1 MSAAAN
7 EIPSSDIFQT
17 KYDEFADEL
26 LATLPEL
33 TVHIRAAVALD
44 EKERLVRWQS
54 EIKTTTTDQSAN
66 PGTVLPGVIIPDS
79 VWASLSQ
86 TTKSAIWEFLQLLSM
101 CCFFETG
108 FTGAHDASPPAWMED
123 AMKTWKTKLES
134 VDFESLMGKFSS
146 FFKFD
151 TDASGSSS
159 AFPQLPEKF
168 LKGQIAKLA
177 EEIVKDIKPEDL
189 GLTPEVMEECEKS
202 PSRAFD
208 ILIQLFT
215 KNPAI
220 IQKTIQRIGKRLQ
233 QKVQSGA
240 IRPQEIAKEAE
251 ELMKEFA
258 SNTEF
263 GGLLGSLK
271 GMFGGAEDEDLTYSS
286 APAGSNARLAAV
298 KERLRKKAEAKKATV
313 TPASTASS
321 TKANG
326 GITATKVAV
335 TEPAAAGGI
344 TATKVAVTEPAA
356 AAGGAGFTAEEE
368 ELFASF
374 AEPAI
379 KTASKSKGKKK

>member
-1 MSAAAN
+1 MSAAA
-7 EIPSSDIFQT
+7 ESSSSDKTTDIFQT

-26 LATLPEL
+26 LATFPEL
-33 TVHIRAAVALD
+33 TTQIRAAVALD
-44 EKERLVRWQS
+44 EKERLARWQS
-54 EIKTTTTDQSAN
+54 EISKTSTTDQTQN

-79 VWASLSQ
+79 VWASLSK
-86 TTKSAIWEFLQLLSM
+86 TTQSAIWEFLQLLSM

-108 FTGAHDASPPAWMED
+108 FTGAPDTAPPAWMED

-151 TDASGSSS
+151 TDASGESSP
-159 AFPQLPEKF
+159 FPKLPEKF

-189 GLTPEVMEECEKS
+189 GLTPEVMAECEKS

-208 ILIQLFT
+208 ILVQLFT
-215 KNPAI
+215 KNPAV

-258 SNTEF
+258 SNSEF
-263 GGLLGSLK
+263 GDLLGSLK
-271 GMFGGAEDEDLTYSS
+271 GMFGGAEDEDFSYSA
-286 APAGSNARLAAV
+286 APAGSNARLNAV
-298 KERLRKKAEAKKATV
+298 KERLRKKAEAKKA
-313 TPASTASS
+313 AATAPV
-321 TKANG
+321 G
-326 GITATKVAV
+326 ATSA
-335 TEPAAAGGI
+335 
-344 TATKVAVTEPAA
+344 PAA
-356 AAGGAGFTAEEE
+356 AAHGGAGFSPEEE
-368 ELFASF
+368 ELIASF
-374 AEPAI
+374 SKPAP
-379 KTASKSKGKKK
+379 KSKGKKK

>member
-1 MSAAAN
+1 MSAAAT
-7 EIPSSDIFQT
+7 ETPPSDIFQT

-26 LATLPEL
+26 LATFPEL
-33 TVHIRAAVALD
+33 TTQIRAAVALD
-44 EKERLVRWQS
+44 EKERLARWQT
-54 EIKTTTTDQSAN
+54 EIKTTTTDQTQN

-79 VWASLSQ
+79 VWTTLSP

-108 FTGAHDASPPAWMED
+108 FAGAPGSAAPAWMED

-134 VDFESLMGKFSS
+134 VNFESLMGKFSS

-151 TDASGSSS
+151 TDASGASS
-159 AFPQLPEKF
+159 AFPKLPEKF

-189 GLTPEVMEECEKS
+189 GMTPEVMAECEKS

-208 ILIQLFT
+208 ILVQLFT
-215 KNPAI
+215 KNPGV

-258 SNTEF
+258 SNSEF
-263 GGLLGSLK
+263 GDLLGSLK
-271 GMFGGAEDEDLTYSS
+271 GMFGGGDDDDFSYSS

-298 KERLRKKAEAKKATV
+298 KERLRKKAEAKK
-313 TPASTASS
+313 
-321 TKANG
+321 
-326 GITATKVAV
+326 TAT
-335 TEPAAAGGI
+335 PAAASAAGGSSTAHGGI

-356 AAGGAGFTAEEE
+356 AAGGAGFSPEEE
-368 ELFASF
+368 ELIASF
-374 AEPAI
+374 NAGKSAP
-379 KTASKSKGKKK
+379 KSKGKKK

>member
-1 MSAAAN
+1 MSAAAS
-7 EIPSSDIFQT
+7 EFPPSDIFQT

-26 LATLPEL
+26 LSTLPEL
-33 TVHIRAAVALD
+33 TSQIRAAIALD
-44 EKERLVRWQS
+44 EKQRLARWQL

-66 PGTVLPGVIIPDS
+66 PGTILPGVIIPDS

-108 FTGAHDASPPAWMED
+108 FTGAPDATPPAWMED

-151 TDASGSSS
+151 TDASSASS
-159 AFPQLPEKF
+159 AFPKLPEKF

-189 GLTPEVMEECEKS
+189 GMTPEVMAECEKS

-251 ELMKEFA
+251 ELMKDFA
-258 SNTEF
+258 SNSEF
-263 GGLLGSLK
+263 GDLLGSLK
-271 GMFGGAEDEDLTYSS
+271 GMFGGSADDDDFSYSS

-298 KERLRKKAEAKKATV
+298 KERLRKKAEAKRTS
-313 TPASTASS
+313 ASASS
-321 TKANG
+321 SDRPANG
-326 GITATKVAV
+326 G
-335 TEPAAAGGI
+335 AGLANP
-344 TATKVAVTEPAA
+344 T
-356 AAGGAGFTAEEE
+356 GFSAEEE
-368 ELFASF
+368 ELI
-374 AEPAI
+374 AEVAKAAATAPV
-379 KTASKSKGKKK
+379 KTATKSKGKKK

>member
-1 MSAAAN
+1 MSAAAT
-7 EIPSSDIFQT
+7 ETPPSDIFQT

-26 LATLPEL
+26 LATFPEL
-33 TVHIRAAVALD
+33 TAHIRAAVALD
-44 EKERLVRWQS
+44 EKERLARWQT
-54 EIKTTTTDQSAN
+54 EIKTTTTDQTTN

-79 VWASLSQ
+79 IWTTLSQ

-108 FTGAHDASPPAWMED
+108 FAGAPGAAPAWMED

-151 TDASGSSS
+151 TDASGASS
-159 AFPQLPEKF
+159 AFPKLPEKF

-189 GLTPEVMEECEKS
+189 GLTPEVMAECEKS

-208 ILIQLFT
+208 ILVQLFT
-215 KNPAI
+215 KNPGV

-258 SNTEF
+258 SNSEF
-263 GGLLGSLK
+263 GDLLGSLK
-271 GMFGGAEDEDLTYSS
+271 GMFGGGDDEDFSYSS

-298 KERLRKKAEAKKATV
+298 KERLRKKAEAKK
-313 TPASTASS
+313 
-321 TKANG
+321 
-326 GITATKVAV
+326 TATPVGAS
-335 TEPAAAGGI
+335 AAGGSS
-344 TATKVAVTEPAA
+344 TAH
-356 AAGGAGFTAEEE
+356 GGAGFSPEEE
-368 ELFASF
+368 ELIASF
-374 AEPAI
+374 NAGKSAP
-379 KTASKSKGKKK
+379 KSKGKKK

>member
-1 MSAAAN
+1 MSAAAT
-7 EIPSSDIFQT
+7 ETPPSDIFQT

-26 LATLPEL
+26 LATFPEL
-33 TVHIRAAVALD
+33 TAQIRAAVALD
-44 EKERLVRWQS
+44 EKERLARWQT
-54 EIKTTTTDQSAN
+54 EIKTTTTDQTQN
-66 PGTVLPGVIIPDS
+66 PGTVLPGVIIPDA
-79 VWASLSQ
+79 VWATLTQ
-86 TTKSAIWEFLQLLSM
+86 TSKSAIWEFLQLLSM

-108 FTGAHDASPPAWMED
+108 FAGAPGAAPAWMED

-151 TDASGSSS
+151 TDASGASS
-159 AFPQLPEKF
+159 AFPKLPEKF

-189 GLTPEVMEECEKS
+189 GMTPEVMAECEKS

-263 GGLLGSLK
+263 GDLLGSLK
-271 GMFGGAEDEDLTYSS
+271 GMFGGAEDEDLSYSS

-298 KERLRKKAEAKKATV
+298 KERLRKKAEAKKAAAAAAPV
-313 TPASTASS
+313 ASS
-321 TKANG
+321 T
-326 GITATKVAV
+326 
-335 TEPAAAGGI
+335 AAH
-344 TATKVAVTEPAA
+344 
-356 AAGGAGFTAEEE
+356 GGAGFSAEEE
-368 ELFASF
+368 ELIASF
-374 AEPAI
+374 NEPV
-379 KTASKSKGKKK
+379 KTAPKSKGKKK